1 MNFTNSSSFESDE
14 MEAAKQTYS
23 RLKYRR
29 SLNINDNNLCKF
41 HLMLNDKIHQLKEKE
56 IEQKDLMLKSMKLVR
71 LRLRPINDR
80 YSIQSSKRVSIPK
93 TINQKD
99 IKKKTSRL
107 ELNVLST
114 T

>member
-1 MNFTNSSSFESDE
+1 
-14 MEAAKQTYS
+14 
-23 RLKYRR
+23 
-29 SLNINDNNLCKF
+29 
-41 HLMLNDKIHQLKEKE
+41 MLNDKIHQLKEKE

-80 YSIQSSKRVSIPK
+80 YSIQPSKRVSIPK

-114 T
+114 TWTSFDSTLKSANDADIFGCKSTKLIDSIAVTPKVNLRKYRSV